1 MVVKLQYKASKRL
14 AEVDLTVESVR
25 KTLGAYFGEAAA
37 KGPLFF
43 SLSAADDELLSLE
56 TDEDVKL
63 AAVAAVE
70 PVKVVSMGGQVEA
83 KPPRRAVPPSAP
95 VGRAG

>member
-1 MVVKLQYKASKRL
+1 MTQTTNDVSPAPAKTTMVVKLQYKASKRL

-25 KTLGAYFGEAAA
+25 KTLDAYFGEAAA

-56 TDEDVKL
+56 TD
-63 AAVAAVE
+63 
-70 PVKVVSMGGQVEA
+70 
-83 KPPRRAVPPSAP
+83 
-95 VGRAG
+95 